1 MIVAHENS
9 LDEAPNRSSE
19 VRSFVAKFVM
29 RLSADFNWPIAFFYF
44 LFMMLSEKT
53 VFLHSLSGT

>member
-9 LDEAPNRSSE
+9 LDVAPNRSAY
-19 VRSFVAKFVM
+19 VTKFVAKFVM
-29 RLSADFNWPIAFFYF
+29 RLSADLDWPIAFFYF

-53 VFLHSLSGT
+53 TFLHNASGT